1 MNEIGMDFEIFDG
14 RFKTILHSDS
24 KLEKLA
30 TGATWSEGP
39 AYLEAEDA
47 VVWSD
52 IPGNRLLKFSHRHGL
67 SEFLKPSHFQN
78 GHTLDLEGRLLAC
91 SHGERAVMRLEHDGS
106 WTNLVGHHAG
116 KRLNSP
122 NDIVVKSDST
132 IWFTDPDYGLIQV
145 HEGYG
150 GTQEQDGCF
159 VYRFDPVTLE
169 ISAVITDMPKPNGL
183 AFSPNEKTLY
193 VTDTG
198 RSHDPKANHHIRAY
212 DLLEHRR
219 CTNGRVFAVI
229 EPGLPDGFRLDI
241 QGWLYTSSQDSV
253 QVFAPDGTR
262 LGKIFVPE
270 TIGNLTF
277 GGPDKDRLY
286 IAASSSLYMIR
297 LKTQGLKSGIL

>member
-1 MNEIGMDFEIFDG
+1 MDFEIFDE
-14 RFKTILHSDS
+14 RFKTILRPDS

-52 IPGNRLLKFSHRHGL
+52 IPGNRLLKFSHANGL

-78 GHTLDLEGRLLAC
+78 GHTLDLEGRLVGC
-91 SHGERAVMRLEHDGS
+91 SHGERAVVRLEHDGT
-106 WTNLVGHHAG
+106 WTNLIGHHAG

-122 NDIVVKSDST
+122 NDIVVKSDGT
-132 IWFTDPDYGLIQV
+132 IWFTDPDYGLIQP

-150 GTQEQDGCF
+150 GTQEQDGCY

-169 ISAVITDMPKPNGL
+169 IAAVITDMPKPNGL
-183 AFSPNEKTLY
+183 AFSPDEKTLY

-198 RSHDPKANHHIRAY
+198 RSHDQNANHHIRAY
-212 DLLEHRR
+212 DVLENRR
-219 CTNGRVFAVI
+219 CENGRVFAVI
-229 EPGLPDGFRLDI
+229 EPGLPDGFRLDT
-241 QGWLYTSSQDSV
+241 QGWIYTSSQDSV
-253 QVFAPDGTR
+253 QVFTPDGTL

-277 GGPDKDRLY
+277 GGPEKDRLY
-286 IAASSSLYMIR
+286 IAATSSLYMIH
-297 LKTQGLKSGIL
+297 LNTQGLISGVR

>member
-1 MNEIGMDFEIFDG
+1 MDIEIFDE
-14 RFKTILHSDS
+14 RFKTILRSDS

-52 IPGNRLLKFSHRHGL
+52 IPGNRLLKFSHQHGL

-91 SHGERAVMRLEHDGS
+91 SHGERAVMRLEDDET
-106 WTNLVGHHAG
+106 WTNLIGHHAG

-122 NDIVVKSDST
+122 NDIVVNSDGT
-132 IWFTDPDYGLIQV
+132 IWFTDPDYGLIQP

-150 GTQEQDGCF
+150 GTQEQTGCY

-169 ISAVITDMPKPNGL
+169 IVAVVTDMPKPNGL
-183 AFSPNEKTLY
+183 AFSLDEKILY

-198 RSHDPKANHHIRAY
+198 RSHDPNAHHHIRAY
-212 DLLEHRR
+212 DVLENRR
-219 CTNGRVFAVI
+219 CENGRVFAVI
-229 EPGLPDGFRLDI
+229 EPGLPDGFRLDV
-241 QGWLYTSSQDSV
+241 QGWVYTSSQDSV
-253 QVFAPDGTR
+253 QAFTPDGTR

-277 GGPDKDRLY
+277 GGPNKDRLY
-286 IAASSSLYMIR
+286 IAASSSLYMIQLNTR
-297 LKTQGLKSGIL
+297 GIR